1 MMGMTDQTTAASQEP
16 PLSSDLG
23 VPEPEFRIDYG
34 TFHLDVGS
42 ADEAM
47 RTYLAR
53 KVAAAPTD
61 LLAHTRRILLARRCN
76 DREETMGALV
86 DLFIATG
93 ARGQG
98 LRQRLLDA
106 CGPLLSTKHRLM
118 LADKMATG
126 WPADTPSPS
135 PASLLPSGKVGSGRI
150 VSRSDSG
157 NTATVAK

>member
-1 MMGMTDQTTAASQEP
+1 M
-16 PLSSDLG
+16 SSDLG
-23 VPEPEFRIDYG
+23 IPEPEFRIDYG

-47 RTYLAR
+47 RIYLAR
-53 KVAAAPTD
+53 KVAAAPAD

-76 DREETMGALV
+76 DREEALGALV

-93 ARGQG
+93 AKGQG
-98 LRQRLLDA
+98 LRQRLLDT
-106 CGPLLSTKHRLM
+106 CGPILSTKHRLM

-135 PASLLPSGKVGSGRI
+135 SASLLPSGKVGSGTI
-150 VSRSDSG
+150 VCRSDSG
-157 NTATVAK
+157 NKSVAAA